1 MVHDTTSLGQ
11 PGGPQLPEV
20 TLPLSTLRH
29 IPCFARY
36 EHSAVR
42 IPAFSIPRRRWSS
55 YHSSVMHGR
64 LTKFHL
70 LHLQLPLNALSL
82 HGNLSGEQ
90 GDYAQDVY
98 IYHLVNAA
106 TALAK
111 TADREVGAHNPV
123 QDIIVGFGL
132 DRLRMNVYCK
142 EASGSVVFT
151 DPAAEDEED
160 LDSLPETVDFGQ
172 RSFITENERAH
183 YSELKDRYRQRRQL
197 VGQLSTLNSREKL
210 TATEV
215 RLLTKSCLRRIL
227 KSIVGSILSL
237 LCFAIS
243 RKH

>member
-1 MVHDTTSLGQ
+1 M
-11 PGGPQLPEV
+11 
-20 TLPLSTLRH
+20 
-29 IPCFARY
+29 
-36 EHSAVR
+36 
-42 IPAFSIPRRRWSS
+42 
-55 YHSSVMHGR
+55 
-64 LTKFHL
+64 
-70 LHLQLPLNALSL
+70 
-82 HGNLSGEQ
+82 
-90 GDYAQDVY
+90 
-98 IYHLVNAA
+98 
-106 TALAK
+106 
-111 TADREVGAHNPV
+111 
-123 QDIIVGFGL
+123 QDITVGFGL

-142 EASGSVVFT
+142 EAPGSVVFT

-183 YSELKDRYRQRRQL
+183 YSELKDRYRQRRDRTRQL
-197 VGQLSTLNSREKL
+197 VAQLSTLNSREKL